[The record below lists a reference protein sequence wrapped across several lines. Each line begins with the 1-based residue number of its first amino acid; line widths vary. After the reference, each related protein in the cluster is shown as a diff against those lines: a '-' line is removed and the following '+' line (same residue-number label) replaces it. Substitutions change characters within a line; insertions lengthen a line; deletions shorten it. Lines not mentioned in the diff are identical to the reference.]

1 MSSDVLGNLGRDL
14 GAARHGERTTLTE
27 VVLDVDDDQRASHD
41 NEGIASSPRAR
52 EHLGGRERRDA
63 PKLGWCCANNR
74 YSWLGFASAA
84 ERIRRRC
91 GRSQERADSS

>member
-1 MSSDVLGNLGRDL
+1 M
-14 GAARHGERTTLTE
+14 
-27 VVLDVDDDQRASHD
+27 
-41 NEGIASSPRAR
+41 ASSPRAR

-63 PKLGWCCANNR
+63 PKLGWCWANNR